1 MKEKMRAAVFH
12 GNGVLS
18 VEQVDIPE
26 ITSPNELLVKV
37 DACSICGTDVHILE
51 VPPAGFH
58 VAPGTI
64 LGHELTGIVTAVG
77 SAVKHVS
84 IGDRIVAEPNDYCG
98 ICRYCLKGLTNH
110 CSHQRSLGVTV
121 NGGFAEYVKIIE
133 PTAHKISHAVAPE
146 LAVFAEPLACVVSGC
161 RKLAMQPGESACVI
175 GGGPIALLYVKML
188 KASGVTPVIVSEPS
202 PIRRNA
208 AMQAGADLTVDPGS
222 QDLKEIVLQAT
233 GGVDAVLDIVGSQFP
248 MAIDL
253 VRNAGRILLFGF
265 NTRAVPA
272 VVQHHIVLKEISVLG
287 SWIARNAFPQAVG
300 ILEKN
305 ILELAPLITHRLP
318 LERICEG
325 IDILRNGKGLEIIIE
340 M

>member
-1 MKEKMRAAVFH
+1 M
-12 GNGVLS
+12 
-18 VEQVDIPE
+18 
-26 ITSPNELLVKV
+26 
-37 DACSICGTDVHILE
+37 
-51 VPPAGFH
+51 
-58 VAPGTI
+58 
-64 LGHELTGIVTAVG
+64 
-77 SAVKHVS
+77 
-84 IGDRIVAEPNDYCG
+84 
-98 ICRYCLKGLTNH
+98 
-110 CSHQRSLGVTV
+110 
-121 NGGFAEYVKIIE
+121 
-133 PTAHKISHAVAPE
+133 
-146 LAVFAEPLACVVSGC
+146 
-161 RKLAMQPGESACVI
+161 
-175 GGGPIALLYVKML
+175 
-188 KASGVTPVIVSEPS
+188 
-202 PIRRNA
+202 
-208 AMQAGADLTVDPGS
+208 
-222 QDLKEIVLQAT
+222 LQAT

-287 SWIARNAFPQAVG
+287 SWIARNTFPQAVG